1 MAEIGDLRGKRV
13 LLICPRFFGYDDAI
27 AGELARRGA
36 VVERMEDRPFRSP
49 AMKALAKLAPRLVR
63 ALAARRYR
71 RELGS
76 LDGLDLVL
84 VVNGQTLSIGVLR
97 ALRLRNSRA
106 RFLLYLWDSLRNR
119 SSVVDAIGLYD
130 KVLTFDPQDAERFG
144 LVYRPLFFSDEFSQ
158 RQREP
163 TEFDLSFIGTA
174 HTDRWSLIAEIDAHL
189 PSYIRRFW
197 YLYLQ
202 APWVFYFRKF
212 LSPSFRRARITDFR
226 FDALDRPEVG
236 RIFRRSRCILD
247 IEHPAQRGLTMR
259 TIEAL
264 GAGKKLIT
272 TNPAVAKHDFYDP
285 QNIVVLERGRPLSV
299 PDGFFTVAYA
309 DVTEQVYNRYS
320 LCGWMNDVLS

>member
-1 MAEIGDLRGKRV
+1 
-13 LLICPRFFGYDDAI
+13 
-27 AGELARRGA
+27 
-36 VVERMEDRPFRSP
+36 
-49 AMKALAKLAPRLVR
+49 MKALAKLAPRLVR

-71 RELGS
+71 RELGR

-84 VVNGQTLSIGVLR
+84 VVNGQTLSNGVLR
-97 ALRLRNSRA
+97 ALRLRNCRA

-119 SSVVDAIGLYD
+119 SSIADAIGLYD
-130 KVLTFDPQDAERFG
+130 KVLTFDPEDAERFG

-158 RQREP
+158 RRCEP
-163 TEFDLSFIGTA
+163 IEFELSFIGTA
-174 HTDRWSLIAEIDAHL
+174 HTDRWSLIMDIDARL
-189 PSYIRRFW
+189 PSNIRRFW

-212 LSPSFRRARITDFR
+212 LSPSFHRATIADFR
-226 FDALDRPEVG
+226 FDALDRAEVG
-236 RIFRRSRCILD
+236 RIFHRSHCILD

-272 TNPAVAKHDFYDP
+272 TNPAVSKHDFYDP
-285 QNIVVLERGRPLSV
+285 QNIVILERGRPLSV
-299 PDGFFTVAYA
+299 PHGFFAVAYV

-320 LCGWMNDVLS
+320 LGGWINDVLS